1 MPDILGLSSRTALT
15 LERCARI
22 AALCALWIAA
32 SPAAG
37 AARRH
42 YDVDYRVEFLPREGV
57 AAVTIALEPHG
68 GRASRLRLQMDPK
81 RYAQVRGDGRV
92 VREGDRVTWEPPAA
106 GGALRYRY
114 KIDHQRRSGGFD
126 ARITADW
133 VIVRGDDLVPRASV
147 RATRGADSR
156 ARLRFVLPTGW
167 HVNTPHALTL
177 DRRALVVVD
186 PRRRFDRPVGW
197 IIAGAL
203 GTRREHIGDTWLNVS
218 GPASHDVRRNDVV
231 AFANAAFPQMKR
243 AFGALPPKLL
253 VVSAGDPMWRGGLSG
268 PRSLF
273 LHAGRP
279 LFSEN
284 GTSSLMHELTH
295 VITRI
300 RGAPGDDWIAEGLAE
315 YYAIELPRRAGL
327 LTARRFEKA
336 LAWMQHFSQRV
347 DRLGARRASGRIT
360 ARAVLLLHDLDREIE
375 ARSDGARDLDD
386 VTRALIPIRRVSLED
401 LRAVAE
407 HLTGAPSQVLASPL
421 LQAPASRAQRGE
433 AERRSNGLGRGAAP
447 VSR

>member
-1 MPDILGLSSRTALT
+1 MLRRA
-15 LERCARI
+15 CAV
-22 AALCALWIAA
+22 AALGFASA
-32 SPAAG
+32 SPATG
-37 AARRH
+37 AARAH
-42 YDVDYRVEFLPREGV
+42 YDVDYLVEFMPRERV
-57 AAVTIALEPHG
+57 AAVTIAIDPHG
-68 GRASRLRLQMDPK
+68 ARASRLRLRMDPD
-81 RYAQVRGDGRV
+81 RYSQIRGDGRV
-92 VREGDRVTWEPPAA
+92 ARDGDRVTWEPPAA
-106 GGALRYRY
+106 GGALHYRYR
-114 KIDHQRRSGGFD
+114 IDHQRRGGGYD

-133 VIVRGDDLVPRASV
+133 AIVRGDDLVPPVSV

-156 ARLRFVLPTGW
+156 ARLRFALPKGW
-167 HVNTPHALTL
+167 TVNTPHALTL

-218 GPASHDVRRNDVV
+218 GPASHDVRRNDIV
-231 AFANAAFPQMKR
+231 AFANVAFPQLER

-273 LHAGRP
+273 LHADRP

-295 VITRI
+295 VVTRI
-300 RGAPGDDWIAEGLAE
+300 RGAEGDDWIAEGLAE

-327 LTARRFEKA
+327 LTARRFDKA
-336 LAWMQHFSQRV
+336 LAWMQRFSRGV
-347 DRLGARRASGRIT
+347 EHLRTRRASGPTT

-375 ARSDGARDLDD
+375 ARTDGKADLDD
-386 VTRALIPIRRVSLED
+386 VTRALIPIHRVSLDD
-401 LRAVAE
+401 LRA
-407 HLTGAPSQVLASPL
+407 APSS
-421 LQAPASRAQRGE
+421 
-433 AERRSNGLGRGAAP
+433 
-447 VSR
+447 